1 MADVLLGRDAS
12 TQGNLCLARNG
23 TWTAELMLATTSP
36 PSRGDVLDLTIAGK
50 SRLGTVVDVGGD
62 YLQVKCRVVAGHGK
76 LDAVVPPR
84 DYRGYQASA
93 IVQDTLRDA
102 GEVPGAWTLL
112 PAYCANWQRVQGPC
126 REALRR
132 LVRLVDSDARWRVLD
147 DGTVDL
153 VEDDF
158 AVVATDGDFQPL
170 GSWGQERLLL
180 LGLDDTVVV
189 PGKSIVAFDVERQ
202 VDRVEYR
209 WESDSFMAS
218 VWYL

>member
-1 MADVLLGRDAS
+1 
-12 TQGNLCLARNG
+12 
-23 TWTAELMLATTSP
+23 MLATTSP

-62 YLQVKCRVVAGHGK
+62 YLQVKCRVVAGRGK
-76 LDAVVPPR
+76 LDAVVEPR

-93 IVQDTLRDA
+93 IAQDALRDA

-112 PAYCANWQRVQGPC
+112 PTYCANWQRVQGPC
-126 REALRR
+126 RGVLRR

-153 VEDDF
+153 VLDDF
-158 AVVATDGDFQPL
+158 AVVATDADFQQL

-180 LGLDDTVVV
+180 LGLDSTIVV